1 MSITKKK
8 IFIGL
13 TGASG
18 IIYAKRLIQY
28 LSQYK
33 EEYGYEYDISIA
45 ATDNALLN
53 ANIEDNTLYIS
64 IEDFLK
70 RNNLLVNRIY
80 DINDLAADISS
91 GSNKIDY
98 TFIAPASMGY
108 IARVA
113 VGISSNLIERVT
125 DVAFKERRKIAIL
138 FREMPLSTIY
148 IDNIARLIDAGAI
161 VMPAAPA
168 FYHQPESINDLINF
182 VIGKLLDSVE
192 IDNTLYKRW
201 K

>member
-1 MSITKKK
+1 MSIHKKK

-28 LSQYK
+28 LSL
-33 EEYGYEYDISIA
+33 YEYDISVA
-45 ATDNALLN
+45 ATYNALLN
-53 ANIEDNTLYIS
+53 ANIEDDTIYIS
-64 IEDFLK
+64 IEDFIK
-70 RNNLLVNRIY
+70 KNNLSVNRIY

-91 GSNKIDY
+91 GSNRIDY
-98 TFIAPASMGY
+98 TFTVPASMGY

-113 VGISSNLIERVT
+113 TGISSNLIERVT
-125 DVAFKERRKIAIL
+125 DVAFKERRKLAIL
-138 FREMPLSTIY
+138 FREMPLSKIY
-148 IDNIARLIDAGAI
+148 IDNISKLIDAGAI

-168 FYHQPESINDLINF
+168 FYHQPKSIDDLIDF